1 MGTKRWTQEKSAF
14 YKHAFAIAMPIALQN
29 LIGAF
34 VSSVDVVMLGY
45 VSQDALS
52 ASSLANQVPFI
63 MTMAFYGLA
72 SGASVLV
79 AQYWGKKDGETIEQ
93 IMGLAFRF
101 FMGFAAVFTLAA
113 LLFPAQLMRL
123 YTDQEPLI
131 KLGSEYLRVVAV
143 SYLLMAFSNFYLNIM
158 RSMERVILSTS
169 VYIISLSVN
178 IFFNAVFIFG
188 LFGAPKL
195 GLTGVA
201 VATVIARAVEVA
213 ICLVD
218 NARRKEIK
226 FRLSRVLGHYRVL
239 TADFVKIAAPAM
251 VNDLLWGVGFS
262 MYSVIFGHLGSDA
275 VAANSVASVARNLAT
290 VFCFGFANA
299 TGIIVGKVMGKND
312 LEEAKVYAGRM
323 SWLTFFAGAL
333 GGVCLL
339 ILCPVLMKTMGR
351 DLTAA
356 ASGYLKTM
364 ILINSYY
371 TIGQGM
377 NTCWIVGCFRAGG
390 DTRFGMILDAL
401 AMWAWAV
408 PLGFFCAFVLKLPV
422 EWVYFVLCTDEFS
435 KMPVVIYHYR
445 GFKWLKNIT
454 REKAELK

>member
-1 MGTKRWTQEKSAF
+1 MKPKRWTQEKSDF
-14 YKHAFAIAMPIALQN
+14 YKHAFAIAMPMALQN
-29 LIGAF
+29 LIGAL

-79 AQYWGKKDGETIEQ
+79 AQYWGKKDGDTIEQ

-101 FMGFAAVFTLAA
+101 FMGFSAVFTLAA
-113 LLFPAQLMRL
+113 LFFPVQLMQL
-123 YTDQEPLI
+123 YTDQAALI

-143 SYLLMAFSNFYLNIM
+143 SYLLMGFSNFYLNIM

-169 VYIISLSVN
+169 VYIISLCVN

-201 VATVIARAVEVA
+201 VATVIARAVEVT

-218 NARRKEIK
+218 NARQKEIK
-226 FRLSRVLGHYRVL
+226 FRIFRIFGHYRVL
-239 TADFVKIAAPAM
+239 TRDFLKISAPAI

-262 MYSVIFGHLGSDA
+262 MYSVIFGHLGSNA
-275 VAANSVASVARNLAT
+275 VAANSVAAVARNLAT

-299 TGIIVGKVMGKND
+299 TGIIVGKAMGKND
-312 LEEAKVYAGRM
+312 LELARIYAGRM
-323 SWLTFFAGAL
+323 SWLTFISSVF
-333 GGVCLL
+333 GGICLL
-339 ILCPVLMKTMGR
+339 VLCPVLMRTMGK
-351 DLTAA
+351 DLTGTAL
-356 ASGYLKTM
+356 GYLKVM
-364 ILINSYY
+364 IMINSYY

-390 DTRFGMILDAL
+390 DTKFGMILDAL

-435 KMPVVIYHYR
+435 KMPVVIYHYK
-445 GFKWLKNIT
+445 GYKWLRNIT
-454 REKAELK
+454 REKEELK

>member
-1 MGTKRWTQEKSAF
+1 MRQKKWTQEKSDF
-14 YKHAFAIAMPIALQN
+14 YKHAFAIALPIALQN
-29 LIGAF
+29 LIAAL

-63 MTMAFYGLA
+63 MMMAFYGLS

-101 FMGFAAVFTLAA
+101 FMGFSAIFTLAA
-113 LLFPAQLMRL
+113 LFFPTQLMML
-123 YTDQEPLI
+123 YTDQPELI
-131 KLGSEYLRVVAV
+131 RLGSEYLRVVAV
-143 SYLLMAFSNFYLNIM
+143 SYLLMGFSNFYLSIM
-158 RSMERVILSTS
+158 RSMERVVFSTT

-213 ICLVD
+213 ICLGD
-218 NARRKEIK
+218 NARQKAIR
-226 FRLSRVLGHYRVL
+226 FRLSRVFGHYRVL
-239 TADFVKIAAPAM
+239 THDFVKIAAPAM

-275 VAANSVASVARNLAT
+275 VAANSVAGVVRNLGT

-299 TGIIVGKVMGKND
+299 TGIIVGKAMGKND
-312 LEEAKVYAGRM
+312 LQMAEIYAGRM
-323 SWLTFFAGAL
+323 SWLTFITGAL
-333 GGVCLL
+333 GGL
-339 ILCPVLMKTMGR
+339 IIVLLCPVLMATMGS
-351 DLTAA
+351 DLTQT
-356 ASGYLKTM
+356 ASQYLKVM
-364 ILINSYY
+364 IFINGYY

-390 DTRFGMILDAL
+390 DTKFGMILDAL
-401 AMWAWAV
+401 SMWAWSV
-408 PLGFFCAFVLKLPV
+408 PLGFLCAFVFNLPV
-422 EWVYFVLCTDEFS
+422 EWVYFALCTDEFS
-435 KMPVVIYHYR
+435 KMPIVIYHYK
-445 GFKWLKNIT
+445 GKKWLKNIT
-454 REKAELK
+454 REKSELQ

>member
-1 MGTKRWTQEKSAF
+1 MNAKHWTQEKSGF

-29 LIGAF
+29 LISAL

-72 SGASVLV
+72 SGTSVLV

-93 IMGLAFRF
+93 IMGLACRF
-101 FMGFAAVFTLAA
+101 FMGFAAVFAFAA
-113 LLFPAQLMRL
+113 LFFPVQLMRL
-123 YTDQEPLI
+123 YTDQPELI
-131 KLGSEYLRVVAV
+131 RLGSEYLRVVAI
-143 SYLLMAFSNFYLNIM
+143 SYLLMGFSNFYLNTM
-158 RSMERVILSTS
+158 RSMERVVLSTS

-195 GLTGVA
+195 GLVGVA
-201 VATVIARAVEVA
+201 IATVMARAVEVA

-226 FRLSRVLGHYRVL
+226 FRLSRVWGHYRVL
-239 TADFVKIAAPAM
+239 TRDFLKIAAPAM
-251 VNDLLWGVGFS
+251 INDLLWGVGFS
-262 MYSVIFGHLGSDA
+262 MYSVIFGHLGSDS
-275 VAANSVASVARNLAT
+275 VAANSVAAVTRNLAT
-290 VFCFGFANA
+290 VFCMGFASA
-299 TGIIVGKVMGKND
+299 TGIIVGKAMGKND
-312 LEEAKVYAGRM
+312 LGLAKTYAGRM
-323 SWLTFFAGAL
+323 SWLTFLSSIFGGA
-333 GGVCLL
+333 CLL
-339 ILCPVLMKTMGR
+339 ALSPVVMKTMGR
-351 DLTAA
+351 DLTETAL
-356 ASGYLKTM
+356 GYLQVM

-390 DTRFGMILDAL
+390 DTKFGMILDAL
-401 AMWAWAV
+401 AMWVWAV
-408 PLGFFCAFVLKLPV
+408 PLGFLCAFVLKLPV

-435 KMPVVIYHYR
+435 KMPIVIYHYKKY
-445 GFKWLKNIT
+445 KWLKNIT
-454 REKAELK
+454 REKAELE